1 MPIKFQ
7 KRILKYLKNMKTC
20 APTGAAGIGC
30 KWYRVQLVIGST
42 GFHPKGPQ
50 NNLVTIENKVTRVEV
65 GRWAGTRRT
74 LLSTNKF
81 TDKKI
86 DYFVHL

>member
-30 KWYRVQLVIGST
+30 KWYRVQLVIGPT
-42 GFHPKGPQ
+42 GFHHLLYPYFFEAIFCLELIFFLQ
-50 NNLVTIENKVTRVEV
+50 NNNFF
-65 GRWAGTRRT
+65 GRNFFSG
-74 LLSTNKF
+74 SKF
-81 TDKKI
+81 FSD
-86 DYFVHL
+86 